1 MTVTLAG
8 LAAIEKSWKTNV
20 TVVEFVVDPLVAV
33 TVATE
38 VTAAALVQ
46 AKVEVPLVPRAMLL
60 GVKVHEAPFVAAT
73 VRATVPVKVPRAATV
88 IVEEPPGAPTFALTL
103 VGLAEMLIPPPP
115 VIVTLTLVE
124 LVIALF
130 VPPVPVKVR
139 V

>member
-1 MTVTLAG
+1 MPPAGRATLVGLRRQVELPAAVTAR
-8 LAAIEKSWKTNV
+8 
-20 TVVEFVVDPLVAV
+20 VAV
-33 TVATE
+33 
-38 VTAAALVQ
+38 
-46 AKVEVPLVPRAMLL
+46 P
-60 GVKVHEAPFVAAT
+60 
-73 VRATVPVKVPRAATV
+73 VPVKPPREATV
-88 IVEEPPGAPTFALTL
+88 IVEVPPGAPTFVVTL